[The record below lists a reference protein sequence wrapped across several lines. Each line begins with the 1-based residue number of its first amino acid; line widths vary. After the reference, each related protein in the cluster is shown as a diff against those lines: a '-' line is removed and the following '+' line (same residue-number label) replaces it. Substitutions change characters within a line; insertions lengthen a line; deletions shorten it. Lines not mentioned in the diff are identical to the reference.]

1 MVTAQISLNLRNV
14 HMSKNKNS
22 SPLAKQWHMKG
33 KLISKHTKTKARLK
47 IEDTLYLISGI
58 NCAIVII
65 PQVPSIFADLE
76 IQ

>member
-1 MVTAQISLNLRNV
+1 MTYEGETYQ
-14 HMSKNKNS
+14 
-22 SPLAKQWHMKG
+22 QT
-33 KLISKHTKTKARLK
+33 HTKTKERLK